1 MNECQRIQNLILN
14 VDSILD
20 SICLDARSCEQC
32 SSETECYNPMTEK
45 TITKNERGLG
55 RGGMNDGEVGN
66 GLEQL
71 REEGA
76 FSKK

>member
-1 MNECQRIQNLILN
+1 
-14 VDSILD
+14 
-20 SICLDARSCEQC
+20 
-32 SSETECYNPMTEK
+32 MTEK
-45 TITKNERGLG
+45 TITKNERGLC